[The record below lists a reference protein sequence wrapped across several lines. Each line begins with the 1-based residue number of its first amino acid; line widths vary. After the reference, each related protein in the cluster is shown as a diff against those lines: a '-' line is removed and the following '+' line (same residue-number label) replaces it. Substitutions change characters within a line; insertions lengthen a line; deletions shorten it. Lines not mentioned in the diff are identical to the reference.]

1 VEAAVLVD
9 AVLDGAAVVE
19 ATVVGGCEEAR
30 AVATPVVLADDVVAD
45 AAPVGRVVVWVVAGP
60 TAFPGP
66 SPVDLDSTPIWGIP
80 PSDPGIAAFVMV
92 GTGIQPVSFV
102 TPGITVAV
110 SS

>member
-1 VEAAVLVD
+1 MEAAVLVD

-45 AAPVGRVVVWVVAGP
+45 AAPVGRVVVRVVAGP

-66 SPVDLDSTPIWGIP
+66 SPVDLDSTSIWGIP
-80 PSDPGIAAFVMV
+80 PSDPGIVMV